1 MILGST
7 DRVTVKEWYSNPAV
21 AQVEVIQAG
30 NGQVLV
36 HTQVEQLIQAMAGF
50 AQQTGLSWEQAI
62 AQRPD
67 EVHQML
73 AASWQ

>member
-1 MILGST
+1 MVLES
-7 DRVTVKEWYSNPAV
+7 AV